1 MKPVV
6 MTTLLASLMLI
17 SPAAASFAD
26 EPEKTETRTYKHDFE
41 GQDLS
46 GKDFSKQNLD
56 DANFTDAVL
65 TDAKFERSSLKNC
78 NFQGAVLNGTDL
90 SYADMTGSDFRT
102 STGRAFFH
110 MTILNKA
117 DLSEFDFQGSNT
129 SEMKFREAK
138 LRGTKG
144 FNQIYGSDFYMADLR
159 GADLST
165 AMLLD
170 RTNFRKA
177 KYDQV
182 TRWPNDFDPKAMG
195 LVYEETKPD
204 DEDAEEDAE
213 EMSDD
218 DTEKPAPK
226 PRRKSTG
233 KKANDEAAFQKLDKN
248 EDGTLSGKEMKGLE
262 DKDSDEDGEVS
273 LAEFL
278 AGA

>member
-1 MKPVV
+1 MKPVL

-17 SPAAASFAD
+17 SPAPASFAD
-26 EPEKTETRTYKHDFE
+26 EAEKTETRKYKHDFE
-41 GQDLS
+41 GQDLT
-46 GKDFSKQNLD
+46 GKVFSKQNLD
-56 DANFTDAVL
+56 DANFTDANL
-65 TDAKFERSSLKNC
+65 TDAKFENCSLKNC
-78 NFQGAVLNGTDL
+78 NFQGAVLNGTNL

-102 STGRAFFH
+102 ASGRAFFH
-110 MTILNKA
+110 STILNKV
-117 DLSEFDFQGSNT
+117 DLSGFDLQGSNT

-138 LRGTKG
+138 VRGTKG
-144 FNQIYGSDFYMADLR
+144 FNQIYGSDFYMADFS

-182 TRWPNDFDPKAMG
+182 TRWPNDFDPKALG
-195 LVYEETKPD
+195 LIYEETKA
-204 DEDAEEDAE
+204 DAEDAE
-213 EMSDD
+213 EMAEDD
-218 DTEKPAPK
+218 KDETEKPAPK
-226 PRRKSTG
+226 SRRKSSG
-233 KKANDEAAFQKLDKN
+233 KKTNDEAAFQKLDKN